1 MTIEKFLFSPILL
14 LDCVKPSE
22 GFTTSLDCLFTFSLR
37 RNSNC
42 RARVSLIERSLADW
56 SYDLSPGSVSLG
68 RCGRVKDIF
77 YCVGPSHTVTVF
89 WLWSSS
95 HLTLDLGWRL
105 FRLRHCSLTDQTAS
119 QLFGTDRSEQGR
131 VATSLGLDWYTIW
144 KYVDT
149 GISLRN
155 VIKS

>member
-1 MTIEKFLFSPILL
+1 MTIGKFLFSPILL

-56 SYDLSPGSVSLG
+56 SPDLSPGSVSLG

-77 YCVGPSHTVTVF
+77 YCVGPSH
-89 WLWSSS
+89 
-95 HLTLDLGWRL
+95 
-105 FRLRHCSLTDQTAS
+105 RHCVLAVEQLSPYSRPGLTVISPPALLTNRPDCFSTIW
-119 QLFGTDRSEQGR
+119 DRQVRAPQGCR
-131 VATSLGLDWYTIW
+131 HTLTVVIYNLEIILLGL
-144 KYVDT
+144 V
-149 GISLRN
+149 
-155 VIKS
+155 